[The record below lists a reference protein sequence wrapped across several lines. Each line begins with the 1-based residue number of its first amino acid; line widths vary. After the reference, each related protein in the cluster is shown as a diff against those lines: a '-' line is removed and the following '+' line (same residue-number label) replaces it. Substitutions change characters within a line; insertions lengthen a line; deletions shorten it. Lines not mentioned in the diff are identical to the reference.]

1 MSLLT
6 RVCCELSSEAG
17 VGELGWAMGWR
28 VSGAVH
34 RGSPWV
40 GGVTSSD
47 GGGFV
52 GVHVGCSS

>member
-1 MSLLT
+1 MA
-6 RVCCELSSEAG
+6 RVCGESSSEAG
-17 VGELGWAMGWR
+17 VGELGWAVGWKA
-28 VSGAVH
+28 SGSVR

-52 GVHVGCSS
+52 GVGVGCSS